1 MHDYN
6 RLLSL
11 TVARLLHLTLMQPI
25 LLSRI
30 SSVMD
35 AWLEITRN
43 SYDTANL
50 DRYSAAVF
58 LIKNEDTATNMPPLP
73 EQPPAPSKL
82 NAAKKILSSAV
93 SRVSSWVKQKAPSSQ
108 TQESQ
113 VLGLQEFDRPHRADT
128 KRVPRSQRLAEAA
141 EKMDGAGGCACC

>member
-1 MHDYN
+1 
-6 RLLSL
+6 
-11 TVARLLHLTLMQPI
+11 
-25 LLSRI
+25 
-30 SSVMD
+30 MD
-35 AWLEITRN
+35 TWLEITKN
-43 SYDTANL
+43 TYDTANV

-58 LIKNEDTATNMPPLP
+58 LIKNEDTETNMPPLP

-93 SRVSSWVKQKAPSSQ
+93 SRVSSWVKQKAPSLQ

-113 VLGLQEFDRPHRADT
+113 VLGLQEFDRQHRADT

-141 EKMDGAGGCACC
+141 ENMDGAGGCACC